1 MIDANGHPLA
11 GTEPVAVDVRDATTL
26 LVTIA
31 RSEKL
36 LHADRLLTPKEA
48 ARALAIHPNKLW
60 AITNQG
66 EIRSVRIGRAVRYDP
81 ADLRDFLER
90 QKVPSRSK
98 GAA

>member
-1 MIDANGHPLA
+1 MNMPPVDPIAVNAA
-11 GTEPVAVDVRDATTL
+11 GAAELFGV
-26 LVTIA
+26 
-31 RSEKL
+31 SEKL

-60 AITNQG
+60 TLTNQG

-81 ADLRDFLER
+81 ADLRDFLEK
-90 QKVPSRSK
+90 QKVPRPSK